1 MDIQKLN
8 AVELEF
14 NDIEDGKICTIRKGR
29 RSLQLGPLQFES
41 LIENRKLIVHVTHVI
56 HCIAH
61 DIPMEYVRKD
71 GFTDKHDMINQ
82 LTQYYPEINEN
93 TEITAIIFSRI

>member
-1 MDIQKLN
+1 MQSLN

-29 RSLQLGPLQFES
+29 RSLKLGLLQFVS
-41 LIENRKLIVHVTHVI
+41 LKEKRTLTVKVTHVI
-56 HCIAH
+56 HCVAH
-61 DIPMEYVRKD
+61 DIPMEYVKQD
-71 GFTDKHDMINQ
+71 GFTDKHDMVHQ

-93 TEITAIIFSRI
+93 TEITAIIFKSLQ